1 MTGKGDEPSTTD
13 GLQYPMVDLFTGGT
27 MLPLM
32 FINAAAAWY
41 LLSLNAPLAFL
52 EAWSDALERGP
63 LSQGKAR
70 AGPERQTKACVEGG
84 LRVRGW

>member
-32 FINAAAAWY
+32 FINAAGAWY

-52 EAWSDALERGP
+52 EAWSNALERQR
-63 LSQGKAR
+63 SS
-70 AGPERQTKACVEGG
+70 
-84 LRVRGW
+84 

>member
-32 FINAAAAWY
+32 FIKRGLTPLRGNAAHNPCEV
-41 LLSLNAPLAFL
+41 L
-52 EAWSDALERGP
+52 
-63 LSQGKAR
+63 
-70 AGPERQTKACVEGG
+70 
-84 LRVRGW
+84 

>member
-41 LLSLNAPLAFL
+41 LLSLDAPLAFL
-52 EAWSDALERGP
+52 EAWSNALERGP
-63 LSQGKAR
+63 IKPGAGQGRPGLKSIASGW
-70 AGPERQTKACVEGG
+70 AGIE
-84 LRVRGW
+84 L

>member
-41 LLSLNAPLAFL
+41 LLSLKLHWHSWRRGLTPLRGNAAHNPARCCRSRYC
-52 EAWSDALERGP
+52 AWTC
-63 LSQGKAR
+63 QG
-70 AGPERQTKACVEGG
+70 TN
-84 LRVRGW
+84 

>member
-63 LSQGKAR
+63 IKPGEGQGRPR
-70 AGPERQTKACVEGG
+70 APD
-84 LRVRGW
+84 